1 MGRGLRRYPAIL
13 LKKSHQNSGGIRQM
27 NLHGT
32 LLANLQS
39 ALDSARRYRG
49 KPLYRDTLSYWI
61 DLVGHARHAADAE
74 PDAEAVRRL
83 IGLLEIE
90 LADRAALP
98 GETPAADAS
107 SDQPE

>member
-1 MGRGLRRYPAIL
+1 
-13 LKKSHQNSGGIRQM
+13 M

-49 KPLYRDTLSYWI
+49 KPLYRDTLSYWV
-61 DLVGHARHAADAE
+61 DLLGHARHAVDAD

-90 LADRAALP
+90 LAERAALP
-98 GETPAADAS
+98 GEAPAADDAS
-107 SDQPE
+107 DKPE